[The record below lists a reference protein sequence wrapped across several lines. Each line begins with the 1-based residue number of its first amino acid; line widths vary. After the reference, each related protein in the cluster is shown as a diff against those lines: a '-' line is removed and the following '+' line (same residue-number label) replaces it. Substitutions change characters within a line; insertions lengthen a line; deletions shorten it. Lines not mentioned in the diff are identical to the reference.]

1 MTVNNIQS
9 AIREYHPK
17 YPVTAN
23 SYPTFLYARGQYD
36 AKNPSKGLFKGELL
50 LKV

>member
-1 MTVNNIQS
+1 MGNSIRS

-23 SYPTFLYARGQYD
+23 AYPTFLYARGQYD
-36 AKNPSKGLFKGELL
+36 TENPSKGLFKGELL
-50 LKV
+50 VKV